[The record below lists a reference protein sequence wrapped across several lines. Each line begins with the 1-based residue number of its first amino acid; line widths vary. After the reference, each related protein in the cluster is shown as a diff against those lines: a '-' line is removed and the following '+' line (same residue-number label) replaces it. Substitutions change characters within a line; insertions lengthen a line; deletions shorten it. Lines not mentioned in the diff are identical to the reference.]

1 MIEMSPKTLRL
12 RMAVLLGL
20 MVPLWGAASEPWD
33 WGDALASKLSGDWR
47 KAQEDRVVLEAEL
60 GHLPEVSI
68 LDYGGPRGFRTDDT
82 PGPKHPFYDDRW
94 LQVRWKNAEV
104 VDLVALVPAR
114 QFDEHG
120 IDPNFEV
127 PEDFQVVL
135 VDEEGKTLKVLAEE
149 RDTRSD
155 PVRKGHP
162 FCYRV
167 DPPLRCSGL
176 RIQARRM
183 YVDPARPA
191 ISHFMAWGEVFC
203 FQGERNVAH
212 EATVTSSEAYKSLW
226 PWKSSYVVDEI
237 TGLGLAEL
245 QDSSHLEI
253 GWLSSG
259 VELQRDA
266 VWVQVD
272 LGSVRACDGIRLF
285 PPERPRD
292 FLIPGLYYPL
302 RFVIEV
308 SAFGKP
314 GTYQTVFSHEEEDF
328 DNPGHHAVTLHWP
341 MLEARFV
348 RVRSLALR
356 RIAKNYPA
364 FMGFS
369 ELQILHEGENIA
381 LNAAVDA
388 SEYATPM
395 IAHGILLWSAQ
406 SLTDGYTSRGKIL
419 SSRQWMEGL
428 QRRYEVESA
437 MHRLDLQAAAI
448 ATRFRRGMTAV
459 GAVLGGFMLAAL
471 IALPIRHRRR
481 EARVLRA
488 LRAQIA
494 ADLHDEIGSSM
505 GSIQLLTEAA
515 LSKPELAADRLTTI
529 RLLTSGSVASL
540 RDIVWLLRPGS
551 AFQSPVLGHF
561 RETAAILLEGLEWD
575 FASDEASR
583 ECRLT
588 RNTNRQLLLLFREA
602 LHNCVRHARCRSI
615 MIRTALEQQIFTLE
629 VRDDGCGI
637 AEEKLASPFC
647 LRALKERTRHLE
659 GTLKVTSAPGQGT
672 TILLQFPI
680 TRTNSAK
687 PS

>member
-12 RMAVLLGL
+12 RMAVLVGL
-20 MVPLWGAASEPWD
+20 MVPLWGAAAEPGN
-33 WGDALASKLSGDWR
+33 WGDVLASKLSGDWR
-47 KAQEDRVVLEAEL
+47 KAQEDRVALAAEL
-60 GHLPEVSI
+60 RHLPEVSI
-68 LDYGGPRGFRTDDT
+68 LDYVGPRGFRTDDT

-104 VDLVALVPAR
+104 VDWVALVPAR

-120 IDPNFEV
+120 IDPNFEL
-127 PEDFQVVL
+127 PEDFRVVL
-135 VDEEGKTLKVLAEE
+135 VDEEGNTLKVLAEE

-167 DPPLRCSGL
+167 EPPLRCSGL
-176 RIQARRM
+176 RIEARRM
-183 YVDPARPA
+183 YVDSARPA
-191 ISHFMAWGEVFC
+191 ITHFMAWGEIFC
-203 FQGERNVAH
+203 FQGKRNVAR

-226 PWKSSYVVDEI
+226 PWQQNYVVDEI
-237 TGLGLAEL
+237 TGLGLADL

-259 VELQRDA
+259 LELQRDD

-272 LGSVRACDGIRLF
+272 LGSARACDGICMF

-292 FLIPGLYYPL
+292 FLIPGLYYPR

-308 SAFGKP
+308 SASGEP
-314 GTYQTVFSHEEEDF
+314 GTYQTVFSQVEEDF
-328 DNPGHHAVTLHWP
+328 DNPGHHTVTLRWP
-341 MLEARFV
+341 TIEARLV

-369 ELQILHEGENIA
+369 ELQILRESENIA

-419 SSRQWMEGL
+419 SNRQWMEGL

-437 MHRLDLQAAAI
+437 MHRLDLQCAAI
-448 ATRFRRGMTAV
+448 ATRFHRGTLAV
-459 GAVLGGFMLAAL
+459 GGVLGGFMLVAL
-471 IALPIRHRRR
+471 IALPIRHRQR

-515 LSKPELAADRLTTI
+515 LSKPEVAVDRLTTI
-529 RLLTSGSVASL
+529 RLLSSGAVASL

-551 AFQSPVLGHF
+551 A
-561 RETAAILLEGLEWD
+561 
-575 FASDEASR
+575 
-583 ECRLT
+583 
-588 RNTNRQLLLLFREA
+588 
-602 LHNCVRHARCRSI
+602 
-615 MIRTALEQQIFTLE
+615 
-629 VRDDGCGI
+629 
-637 AEEKLASPFC
+637 
-647 LRALKERTRHLE
+647 
-659 GTLKVTSAPGQGT
+659 
-672 TILLQFPI
+672 
-680 TRTNSAK
+680 
-687 PS
+687 

>member
-1 MIEMSPKTLRL
+1 MIEMSPKSLRL
-12 RMAVLLGL
+12 RIALLLGL
-20 MVPLWGAASEPWD
+20 MLPLWCAAAEPRNWSEV
-33 WGDALASKLSGDWR
+33 LASKLSGDWR
-47 KAQEDRVVLEAEL
+47 KAQGERATLAGEL
-60 GHLPEVSI
+60 QHLPEVSV
-68 LDYGGPRGFRTDDT
+68 LDYGGPRGFRTDDA
-82 PGPKHPFYDDRW
+82 PGPKHPFYDDKW

-114 QFDEHG
+114 HFDDHG
-120 IDPNFEV
+120 LDPNFEL
-127 PEDFQVVL
+127 PEDFRVVL
-135 VDEEGKTLKVLAEE
+135 VDEEGKALKVLAEE
-149 RDTRSD
+149 RSTRSD

-176 RIQARRM
+176 RIEARRM
-183 YVDPARPA
+183 YVDPARPD
-191 ISHFMAWGEVFC
+191 ISHFMAWGEIFC
-203 FQGERNVAH
+203 FQGERNVAR
-212 EATVTSSEAYKSLW
+212 EATVTASDAYKSHW
-226 PWKSSYVVDEI
+226 PWQPGDVVDEI
-237 TGLGLAEL
+237 TGLGLADL
-245 QDSSHLEI
+245 QDSSHLGI

-259 VELQRDA
+259 IEMQRDA

-272 LGSVRACDGIRLF
+272 LGSVRACDGIRMF
-285 PPERPRD
+285 PPERPGD
-292 FLIPGLYYPL
+292 FLIPGLYFPR

-308 SAFGKP
+308 SASGEP
-314 GTYQTVFSHEEEDF
+314 GTYLPVFSQDKEDF
-328 DNPGHHAVTLHWP
+328 DNPGHHAVTLNWP
-341 MLEARFV
+341 KTEARFV

-356 RIAKNYPA
+356 RVANGYPA

-369 ELQILHEGENIA
+369 ELQILHEGKNIA

-388 SEYATPM
+388 SEYAAPI
-395 IAHGILLWSAQ
+395 IAHGNLLWSAQ

-419 SSRQWMEGL
+419 STRQWMEQL

-437 MHRLDLQAAAI
+437 LHRLDLHAAAI
-448 ATRFRRGMTAV
+448 ATRFRRSTVAV
-459 GAVLGGFMLAAL
+459 GGVLGGSMLAAL

-515 LSKPELAADRLTTI
+515 LSKPNLAAARLTTI
-529 RLLTSGSVASL
+529 RLLSSGAVASL

-561 RETAAILLEGLEWD
+561 RETAAILLGGLEWE

-583 ECRLT
+583 ECRLA
-588 RNTNRQLLLLFREA
+588 RETNRQLLLLFREA
-602 LHNCVRHARCRSI
+602 LHNCMRHARCRSI
-615 MIRTALEQQIFTLE
+615 RIRTALDQEIFTLE
-629 VRDDGCGI
+629 ISDDGCGM
-637 AEEKLASPFC
+637 AAEKLASPFC
-647 LRALKERTRHLE
+647 LRALKERTRHLG

-672 TILLQFPI
+672 TILLQFPL

-687 PS
+687 PL